1 MASIEEKLNAVK
13 SQFEVVDIL
22 PDQQEA
28 IKSFFGRELMRST
41 LSCNNNTIL

>member
-1 MASIEEKLNAVK
+1 MASIEQKLNAVK
-13 SQFEVVDIL
+13 SQFEVMDVL

-28 IKSFFGRELMRST
+28 IKSFFVWELMRST